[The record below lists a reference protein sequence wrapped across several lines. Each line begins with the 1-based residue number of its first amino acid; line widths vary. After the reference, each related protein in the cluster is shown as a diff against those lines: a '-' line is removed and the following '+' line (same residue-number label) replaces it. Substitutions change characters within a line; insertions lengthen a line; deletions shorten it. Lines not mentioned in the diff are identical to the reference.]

1 MQLYQEK
8 HWYKKLR
15 EVGPIH
21 PSIHRC
27 CSLCSLKGFFCN
39 PTFELRFNVSSMFS
53 LSSCSSFCSGLSHFL
68 ENLGLGGER
77 RCTPESIVGFLW
89 VFWMLTYCMLGG
101 VVFSGSRFVFWMLIL
116 CLMYNVLQCLFL
128 LVMCN
133 EVKDQR
139 TEEFYFCEVWICTVV
154 SNYKNSPLFWTHRPP
169 LISRYHD
176 QILPVL
182 FFYSS
187 FIH

>member
-1 MQLYQEK
+1 
-8 HWYKKLR
+8 
-15 EVGPIH
+15 VGPIH
-21 PSIHRC
+21 PSIHHC
-27 CSLCSLKGFFCN
+27 CSLCLLKGFFGN

-53 LSSCSSFCSGLSHFL
+53 LSSCKLILLRFVSF
-68 ENLGLGGER
+68 LGESRTWRGEEMYAR
-77 RCTPESIVGFLW
+77 INCWVLW

-116 CLMYNVLQCLFL
+116 CLMYNLLQCLFL

-139 TEEFYFCEVWICTVV
+139 TEEFCFCKVWICTVIP
-154 SNYKNSPLFWTHRPP
+154 NYKNSPLFWTHRPP
-169 LISRYHD
+169 LISRYHN
-176 QILPVL
+176 QIFPVL
-182 FFYSS
+182 LIYSS

>member
-1 MQLYQEK
+1 
-8 HWYKKLR
+8 
-15 EVGPIH
+15 
-21 PSIHRC
+21 
-27 CSLCSLKGFFCN
+27 
-39 PTFELRFNVSSMFS
+39 
-53 LSSCSSFCSGLSHFL
+53 
-68 ENLGLGGER
+68 
-77 RCTPESIVGFLW
+77 
-89 VFWMLTYCMLGG
+89 MLTYCMLGG